1 VELSRDRCYLKTAVL
16 RNTYRF
22 ALDTVGIEL
31 GRTHRRWRVSNP
43 ALSIAEWVH
52 NSTIAMF
59 PKAPL
64 VIPDGGISPVRLATM
79 AVPKRPSQQGGG
91 SSARSH
97 TPRFLAVC
105 PLAHWASSVVHQA
118 QVLCPVVV
126 AGSHRHGR
134 EPLCP
139 VGALPRQGSC
149 THDLDRRYPTVIA
162 PTGSCAR
169 PRPSPVLRLSLGP
182 EVSAGCCEPLL
193 RRGPSRRYLCT
204 SFPACLAPYPGGSC
218 GARARFFPHD
228 IGLPP
233 VRNGSALH
241 DIPSSDF
248 RRDAHFEAAVI
259 HSCSGPQVC
268 SPPRS
273 LLPIRLPVWQ
283 PWFLRPSLS

>member
-1 VELSRDRCYLKTAVL
+1 MRRCARPSR
-16 RNTYRF
+16 
-22 ALDTVGIEL
+22 VGIEL

-64 VIPDGGISPVRLATM
+64 IIPDGGISPVRLATM

-182 EVSAGCCEPLL
+182 EGLGRLL
-193 RRGPSRRYLCT
+193 RAPAAT
-204 SFPACLAPYPGGSC
+204 WSFPTLSLHI
-218 GARARFFPHD
+218 FPRVL
-228 IGLPP
+228 GPLP
-233 VRNGSALH
+233 
-241 DIPSSDF
+241 
-248 RRDAHFEAAVI
+248 RRLVWCTCPF
-259 HSCSGPQVC
+259 
-268 SPPRS
+268 
-273 LLPIRLPVWQ
+273 LPTRH
-283 PWFLRPSLS
+283 RPSPR